1 MSAAHVFLCIALL
14 CCAVFLAFVL
24 ENEISA
30 AFSNLLADPPSF
42 ALGLDPLHLPGSMAS
57 GNVQFDAG

>member
-1 MSAAHVFLCIALL
+1 MTISHVFYSIALL
-14 CCAVFLAFVL
+14 RCAVLLAPLL

-30 AFSNLLADPPSF
+30 AFRNLLANPPSF

-57 GNVQFDAG
+57 SNV